1 VALGAMA
8 VGALYIGR
16 LFVGRARIRWLEI
29 DELVVRRIRVI
40 EQLMPPTSKP
50 DSVLNDSKA
59 IVEFVKTRAET
70 SK

>member
-1 VALGAMA
+1 MA

-40 EQLMPPTSKP
+40 EQLMPPPTSKP
-50 DSVLNDSKA
+50 DSVLNDSTA